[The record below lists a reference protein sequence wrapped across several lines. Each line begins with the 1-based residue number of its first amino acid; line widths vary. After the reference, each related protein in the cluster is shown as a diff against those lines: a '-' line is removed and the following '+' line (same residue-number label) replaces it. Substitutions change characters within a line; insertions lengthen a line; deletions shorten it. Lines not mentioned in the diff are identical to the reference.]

1 MVSMPTGYRAYVPIR
16 LPPSPS
22 ADLAALEP
30 ISSEANLALGRL
42 DGVADV
48 VPDPELFV
56 RMYVKKEA
64 VLSSQ
69 IEGTQASLDDIF
81 AAEVGEADDAGEE
94 KRQDVREV
102 NNYVEALSAGLRR
115 LESLPLSLRLL
126 CEMHAILMSGVRGK
140 DKTPGE
146 FRRSQNW
153 IGPPGASLATA
164 AFVPP
169 PPDQVLDHMGDLEK
183 FFRVPEKLPVLVRV
197 GMAHAHFETIH
208 PFLDGNGRL
217 GRLLM
222 TFMLCERGVLRRP
235 LLYLSAYLTANKQE
249 YYDRLMAVRFR
260 GEWEAWLVFLLTG
273 VRDVANAAVA
283 KARAI
288 TELREKHARLIREK
302 LPHRKKAMDLLDHL
316 LRTPRV
322 NVLVT
327 EMLLDV
333 TNPTANALVA
343 DFESIGILREVTG
356 RMRDRVFRY
365 DEYIN
370 ILNRD

>member
-1 MVSMPTGYRAYVPIR
+1 MVSMPTGYRAYVPTR
-16 LPPSPS
+16 LPPTPNVNLS
-22 ADLAALEP
+22 ALEP
-30 ISSEANLALGRL
+30 LSSEANLAIGRL
-42 DGVADV
+42 DGIADV

-81 AAEVGEADDAGEE
+81 AAEAGETGAEGEE
-94 KRQDVREV
+94 KREDVREI
-102 NNYVEALSAGLRR
+102 NNYVEALDKGLRR
-115 LESLPLSLRLL
+115 LADLPLSLRLL
-126 CEMHAILMSGVRGK
+126 REMHAILMSGVRGK
-140 DKTPGE
+140 DKTPGD

-153 IGPPGASLATA
+153 IGSRGATLATA

-169 PPDQVLDHMGDLEK
+169 PPEQVLEHMGELEG
-183 FFRVPEKLPVLVRV
+183 FVRAEDGLPVLVRM
-197 GMAHAHFETIH
+197 GLAHAHFETIH

-260 GEWEAWLVFLLTG
+260 GEWEAWLAFLLTG
-273 VRDVANAAVA
+273 VRDVANGAVA
-283 KARAI
+283 KARSIMA
-288 TELREKHARLIREK
+288 LREKHSRLVREK
-302 LPHRKKAMDLLDHL
+302 LPHRRRANDLLEHL

-322 NVLVT
+322 NVLAAET
-327 EMLLDV
+327 LLKV
-333 TNPTANALVA
+333 TNPTANSLVS

-356 RMRDRVFRY
+356 RARDRVFRY
-365 DEYIN
+365 DEYID

>member
-1 MVSMPTGYRAYVPIR
+1 
-16 LPPSPS
+16 
-22 ADLAALEP
+22 
-30 ISSEANLALGRL
+30 
-42 DGVADV
+42 
-48 VPDPELFV
+48 
-56 RMYVKKEA
+56 
-64 VLSSQ
+64 
-69 IEGTQASLDDIF
+69 
-81 AAEVGEADDAGEE
+81 
-94 KRQDVREV
+94 
-102 NNYVEALSAGLRR
+102 
-115 LESLPLSLRLL
+115 
-126 CEMHAILMSGVRGK
+126 
-140 DKTPGE
+140 
-146 FRRSQNW
+146 
-153 IGPPGASLATA
+153 
-164 AFVPP
+164 
-169 PPDQVLDHMGDLEK
+169 
-183 FFRVPEKLPVLVRV
+183 
-197 GMAHAHFETIH
+197 
-208 PFLDGNGRL
+208 
-217 GRLLM
+217 
-222 TFMLCERGVLRRP
+222 
-235 LLYLSAYLTANKQE
+235 
-249 YYDRLMAVRFR
+249 
-260 GEWEAWLVFLLTG
+260 WLVFLLTG